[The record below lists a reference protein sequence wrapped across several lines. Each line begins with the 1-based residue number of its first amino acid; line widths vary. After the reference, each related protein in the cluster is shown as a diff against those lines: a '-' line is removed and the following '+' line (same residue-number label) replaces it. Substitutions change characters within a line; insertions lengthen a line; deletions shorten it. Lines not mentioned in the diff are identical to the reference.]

1 MTMNPVSA
9 LTGASADRVL
19 DDGLVNTYCRAVMAE
34 AQAIGAR
41 IGCVIAESAEQRNQ
55 VTRKLG
61 AFKTSMLQDVE
72 ARRAVEID
80 VLLSAPREIG
90 NALGMSTPYLDALLG
105 LARLQAKTLGLY
117 PS

>member
-1 MTMNPVSA
+1 MPRGGAPADDPITLAA
-9 LTGASADRVL
+9 LG
-19 DDGLVNTYCRAVMAE
+19 GLAYVAIMVTHEAV
-34 AQAIGAR
+34 GHG